1 MRSQPSVPHALRFAA
16 DQIDRYALGVDTYSQ
31 TRVLKPVA
39 TLMRQVADNFNGYLV
54 QGFKDA
60 LSVRNL
66 LETAKHFLDTDL
78 AIEVDHTVLRLK
90 ECNLGTPLDHIDAV
104 FIELDELLIQV
115 QTWIEHEHPDSSIV
129 EQMNKFQIERGM
141 RDWAQIARAPEPS
154 RIKEDKQ

>member
-1 MRSQPSVPHALRFAA
+1 MRSQPSVPYALCFAA
-16 DQIDRYALGVDTYSQ
+16 DQIDRYALGVDTYTR

-39 TLMRQVADNFNGYLV
+39 ALMRQVANNFNGYLV

-66 LETAKHFLDTDL
+66 LETAKPYLDTDL

-90 ECNLGTPLDHIDAV
+90 ECNLGTPLDQIDAV

-115 QTWIEHEHPDSSIV
+115 QTWMEQEHPDNSLV
-129 EQMNKFQIERGM
+129 EQMNKFQIERAM
-141 RDWAQIARAPEPS
+141 RDTAQIERAPEPS
-154 RIKEDKQ
+154 HIKEDKQ